1 MLLIQEAEVIV
12 NEVKERDAAIG
23 RDMSRWWMYEN
34 HIRAAANIAK
44 TIASKIDGMDENQ
57 AYICALLHDVCR
69 TNERQEKRFHGIM
82 GYEKLVSKDEM
93 VANSVLVHMFPWN
106 EVPSYEE
113 CRDMFFD
120 NKKDYDFIVEYTKN
134 NSPNDY
140 DLLTQMADSLSNK
153 NGIVTLEQRAKEYS
167 ERHGVDILSS
177 MIEPRYRLKSY
188 FDKKV
193 GGNIYD
199 LIIKDSFYNI
209 DISRER

>member
-1 MLLIQEAEVIV
+1 MV
-12 NEVKERDAAIG
+12 D
-23 RDMSRWWMYEN
+23 
-34 HIRAAANIAK
+34 
-44 TIASKIDGMDENQ
+44 
-57 AYICALLHDVCR
+57 
-69 TNERQEKRFHGIM
+69 
-82 GYEKLVSKDEM
+82 KDEI
-93 VANSVLVHMFPWN
+93 VAQSVLVHMFPWN
-106 EVPSYEE
+106 EIPPYEE
-113 CRDMFFD
+113 CCDMFFN
-120 NKKDYDFIVEYTKN
+120 NKKDYNFIVEYTKN

-199 LIIKDSFYNI
+199 LIIKNNSYNFSI
-209 DISRER
+209 NQGR